1 MAAFGKF
8 DINTTGL
15 FESMVDIAMLPYAE
29 KVGEEQGKTAAA
41 QAKAAGIQVDMVSTQ
56 FESMVNKQKTRD
68 ELQLDKV
75 ELKKGLIDKMSPAER
90 KIAQDDLDDDIKK
103 ILAKIQITA

>member
-29 KVGEEQGKTAAA
+29 KVGEEQGKAAAA
-41 QAKAAGIQVDMVSTQ
+41 QAKAAGIQVDMVSSQ
-56 FESMVNKQKTRD
+56 FESMVNKQKTRE
-68 ELQLDKV
+68 ELQIDKV
-75 ELKKGLIDKMSPAER
+75 EQKKELIDKMSPSAR
-90 KIAQDDLDDDIKK
+90 KSAQDDLDDDIRK
-103 ILAKIQITA
+103 LLDKIQISA

>member
-8 DINTTGL
+8 DVNTDGL

-29 KVGEEQGKTAAA
+29 KVGEEQGKAAAA
-41 QAKAAGIQVDMVSTQ
+41 QARAAGIQVDMVSTQ
-56 FESMVNKQKTRD
+56 FESMVNKQKTRE

-75 ELKKGLIDKMSPAER
+75 EQKKELIDKMSPAAR
-90 KIAQDDLDDDIKK
+90 KVAQDSLDNDIQK
-103 ILAKIQITA
+103 ILNKITIDA